1 MSIESIVA
9 CRLNNNSYTL
19 WRWGMDI
26 NVEAIQGWF
35 SLYAP
40 NIIGAIL
47 IFIVGKWLSHR
58 IANLLSRIMERR
70 NVDLALVHFLTNLI
84 YYTLLVLVVVA
95 AAGRLG
101 INTTS
106 FLTIIGAAGLA
117 VGLALK
123 DSLSNFA
130 AGVMLVLFKPF
141 TIGDVVSAA
150 GITAKVEKITIF
162 NTLFCSAD
170 NQLIIVPNN
179 KIISDIITN
188 INAKDTRRIDLTV
201 GISYSDDMANTK
213 EILEQLARD
222 DDRILQD
229 PAPTVAVAELADSS
243 VNLVF
248 RPWVKTADYWAVRFD
263 LTEKI
268 KNRLDEAGISIP
280 FPQQDVH
287 LFVEKEEAAEV
298 MQ

>member
-1 MSIESIVA
+1 M
-9 CRLNNNSYTL
+9 N
-19 WRWGMDI
+19 I
-26 NVEAIQGWF
+26 NVDTVWLWLSAY
-35 SLYAP
+35 SL

-47 IFIVGKWLSHR
+47 IFIVGKWLSRR
-58 IANLLSRIMERR
+58 IANLLAKILTKNS
-70 NVDLALVHFLTNLI
+70 VDQTLVNFLANLT
-84 YYTLLVLVVVA
+84 YYTLIVLVIVA

-130 AGVMLVLFKPF
+130 AGVMLVLFRPF
-141 TIGDVVSAA
+141 AIGDVVSVA
-150 GITAKVEKITIF
+150 GITAKVENINIF
-162 NTLFCSAD
+162 NTHFCSPD

-188 INAKDTRRIDLTV
+188 INVKDTRRIDLVV
-201 GISYSDDMANTK
+201 GISYSDDMAKTR
-213 EILEQLARD
+213 EILAGLAED
-222 DDRILQD
+222 DSRVLTD
-229 PAPTVAVAELADSS
+229 PAPTIAVAELADSS

-248 RPWVKTADYWAVRFD
+248 RPWVKTADYWDVRFD

-268 KNRLDEAGISIP
+268 KNALDAAGISIP

-287 LFVEKEEAAEV
+287 LFVEKEEAA
-298 MQ
+298 

>member
-1 MSIESIVA
+1 M
-9 CRLNNNSYTL
+9 NF
-19 WRWGMDI
+19 
-26 NVEAIQGWF
+26 NVEVFWDLVSMY
-35 SLYAP
+35 SL

-47 IFIVGKWLSHR
+47 IFLVGKWLARR
-58 IANLLSRIMERR
+58 IASLLSKLLER
-70 NVDLALVHFLTNLI
+70 NNFDLTLVHFLTNLT
-84 YYTLLVLVVVA
+84 YYSLIVLVVVA

-130 AGVMLVLFKPF
+130 AGVMLVLFRPF
-141 TIGDVVSAA
+141 TIGDVVSTA

-162 NTLFCSAD
+162 NTLFCTPD

-201 GISYSDDMANTK
+201 GISYSDDMAKTK
-213 EILEQLARD
+213 KILERLAKEES
-222 DDRILQD
+222 RILAD
-229 PAPTVAVAELADSS
+229 PAPSVAVAELADSS

-248 RPWVKTADYWAVRFD
+248 RPWVKTADYWDVRFD
-263 LTEKI
+263 LTERI
-268 KNRLDEAGISIP
+268 KNSLDEAGISIP

-287 LFVEKEEAAEV
+287 LFVEKQETAHS
-298 MQ
+298 M

>member
-1 MSIESIVA
+1 MM
-9 CRLNNNSYTL
+9 N
-19 WRWGMDI
+19 I
-26 NVEAIQGWF
+26 NVDAVWSWLSAY
-35 SLYAP
+35 SL

-47 IFIVGKWLSHR
+47 IFIVGKWLSRR
-58 IANLLSRIMERR
+58 IANILAKILAKN
-70 NVDLALVHFLTNLI
+70 NVDQTLVNFLANLT
-84 YYTLLVLVVVA
+84 YYTLFVLAIVA

-130 AGVMLVLFKPF
+130 AGVMLVLFRPF
-141 TIGDVVSAA
+141 AIGDVVSVA
-150 GITAKVEKITIF
+150 GITAKVENINIF
-162 NTLFCSAD
+162 NTHFCSPD

-188 INAKDTRRIDLTV
+188 INAKNTRRIDLVV
-201 GISYSDDMANTK
+201 GISYSDDMARTR
-213 EILEQLARD
+213 EILAGLAKD
-222 DDRILQD
+222 DSRVLTD
-229 PAPTVAVAELADSS
+229 PAPIIAVAELADSS

-248 RPWVKTADYWAVRFD
+248 RPWVKTADYWDVRFD

-268 KNRLDEAGISIP
+268 KNALDAAGISIP

-287 LFVEKEEAAEV
+287 LFVEKEEAAKV
-298 MQ
+298 M

>member
-1 MSIESIVA
+1 MM
-9 CRLNNNSYTL
+9 N
-19 WRWGMDI
+19 I
-26 NVEAIQGWF
+26 NVDVVWSWF
-35 SLYAP
+35 SAYSL

-47 IFIVGKWLSHR
+47 IFIVGKWLSRR
-58 IANLLSRIMERR
+58 IANILAKILAKN
-70 NVDLALVHFLTNLI
+70 NVDQTLVNFLSNLT
-84 YYTLLVLVVVA
+84 YYTLLVLAIVA

-130 AGVMLVLFKPF
+130 AGVMLVLFRPF
-141 TIGDVVSAA
+141 AIGDVVSVA
-150 GITAKVEKITIF
+150 GITAKVENINIF
-162 NTLFCSAD
+162 NTHFCSPD
-170 NQLIIVPNN
+170 NQVIIVPNN

-188 INAKDTRRIDLTV
+188 INAKNTRRIDLVV
-201 GISYSDDMANTK
+201 GISYSDDMARTR
-213 EILEQLARD
+213 EILAGLAKD
-222 DDRILQD
+222 DSRVLTD
-229 PAPTVAVAELADSS
+229 PAPTIAVAELADSS

-248 RPWVKTADYWAVRFD
+248 RPWVKTADYWDVRFD

-268 KNRLDEAGISIP
+268 KNALDAAGISIP

-287 LFVEKEEAAEV
+287 LFVEKEEAAKV
-298 MQ
+298 M

>member
-1 MSIESIVA
+1 
-9 CRLNNNSYTL
+9 
-19 WRWGMDI
+19 MDI
-26 NVEAIQGWF
+26 NVDALW
-35 SLYAP
+35 SWVSAYAL
-40 NIIGAIL
+40 NIIGALL
-47 IFIVGKWLSHR
+47 IFIVGKWLARR
-58 IANLLSRIMERR
+58 ISNLLSKLLEK
-70 NVDLALVHFLTNLI
+70 NNFDLALVSFLTHLT
-84 YYTLLVLVVVA
+84 YYALVVLVVVA

-101 INTTS
+101 INTAS

-130 AGVMLVLFKPF
+130 AGVMIVLFRPF
-141 TIGDVVSAA
+141 TIGDVVSTA

-162 NTLFCSAD
+162 NTHFCSPD

-179 KIISDIITN
+179 KIIADIITN
-188 INAKDTRRIDLTV
+188 INVKDTRRVDLTV
-201 GISYSDDMANTK
+201 GISYSDDMAETK
-213 EILEQLARD
+213 EILARLAKED
-222 DDRILQD
+222 SRILAD
-229 PAPTVAVAELADSS
+229 PAPFIAVAELADSS

-248 RPWVKTADYWAVRFD
+248 RPWVKTADYWDVRFD

-287 LFVEKEEAAEV
+287 LFVEKEKAAQV
-298 MQ
+298 M

>member
-1 MSIESIVA
+1 M
-9 CRLNNNSYTL
+9 N
-19 WRWGMDI
+19 I
-26 NVEAIQGWF
+26 NVEAVWAWVSAY
-35 SLYAP
+35 SL

-47 IFIVGKWLSHR
+47 IFIVGKWLARR
-58 IANLLSRIMERR
+58 IAKLLSKLLEKN
-70 NVDLALVHFLTNLI
+70 NVDLTLVNFLSNLT
-84 YYTLLVLVVVA
+84 YYTLIVLVVVA

-130 AGVMLVLFKPF
+130 AGVMLVLFRPF

-162 NTLFCSAD
+162 NTLFCSPD

-188 INAKDTRRIDLTV
+188 INAKDTRRVDLTV
-201 GISYSDDMANTK
+201 GISYSDDMAKTK
-213 EILEQLARD
+213 EILDRLAKED
-222 DDRILQD
+222 SRILSD
-229 PAPTVAVAELADSS
+229 PAPTIAVAELADSS

-248 RPWVKTADYWAVRFD
+248 RPWVNTSDYWNVRFD

-268 KNRLDEAGISIP
+268 KNALDEAGISIP

-287 LFVEKEEAAEV
+287 LFVDKEEAAQV
-298 MQ
+298 M

>member
-1 MSIESIVA
+1 MK
-9 CRLNNNSYTL
+9 
-19 WRWGMDI
+19 I
-26 NVEAIQGWF
+26 NPEAVWVWITAY
-35 SLYAP
+35 SV

-47 IFIVGKWLSHR
+47 IFIVGKWLARR
-58 IANLLSRIMERR
+58 ITNLLSKLLKKN
-70 NVDLALVHFLTNLI
+70 NVEPTLVNFLTSLF
-84 YYTLLVLVVVA
+84 YYTLIVLVVVA

-130 AGVMLVLFKPF
+130 AGVMLVLFRPF
-141 TIGDVVSAA
+141 AIGDVVSTA

-162 NTLFCSAD
+162 NTLFCSPD

-188 INAKDTRRIDLTV
+188 INAKDTRRIDLVV
-201 GISYSDDMANTK
+201 GISYSDDMAQTRN
-213 EILEQLARD
+213 ILKGLAEAD
-222 DDRILQD
+222 SRILTD
-229 PAPTVAVAELADSS
+229 PAPTIAVAELADSS

-248 RPWVKTADYWAVRFD
+248 RPWVKTGDYWDVRFD

-268 KNRLDEAGISIP
+268 KNSLDEAGISIP

-287 LFVEKEEAAEV
+287 LFVEKKEAAEAV
-298 MQ
+298 

>member
-1 MSIESIVA
+1 
-9 CRLNNNSYTL
+9 
-19 WRWGMDI
+19 MDI
-26 NVEAIQGWF
+26 NVDAIQGWL
-35 SLYAP
+35 SVYAL

-47 IFIVGKWLSHR
+47 IFIVGKWLSRR
-58 IANLLSRIMERR
+58 IANLLAKLMEKN
-70 NVDLALVHFLTNLI
+70 NVDATLVNFLTNLT
-84 YYTLLVLVVVA
+84 YYTLVVLVVVA
-95 AAGRLG
+95 AANRLG

-130 AGVMLVLFKPF
+130 AGVMLVLFRPF
-141 TIGDVVSAA
+141 TIGDVVSTA
-150 GITAKVEKITIF
+150 GIIAKVEKITIF
-162 NTLFCSAD
+162 NTHFCTGD

-179 KIISDIITN
+179 RIISDIITN
-188 INAKDTRRIDLTV
+188 INAKSTRRIDLTV
-201 GISYSDDMANTK
+201 GISYSDDMAKTK
-213 EILEQLARD
+213 EILELLARE
-222 DDRILQD
+222 DDRVLQD

-248 RPWVKTADYWAVRFD
+248 RPWVKTADYWTVRFD

-287 LFVEKEEAAEV
+287 LFVEKEEPAQV

>member
-1 MSIESIVA
+1 M
-9 CRLNNNSYTL
+9 NF
-19 WRWGMDI
+19 
-26 NVEAIQGWF
+26 NVEAFWNWVSMY
-35 SLYAP
+35 SL

-47 IFIVGKWLSHR
+47 IFLVGKWLARR
-58 IANLLSRIMERR
+58 ISNLVAKLLER
-70 NVDLALVHFLTNLI
+70 NKIDLALAHFLANLT
-84 YYTLLVLVVVA
+84 YYSLIVLVVVA

-130 AGVMLVLFKPF
+130 AGVMLVLFRPF
-141 TIGDVVSAA
+141 TIGDVVSTA

-162 NTLFCSAD
+162 NTLFCSPD

-188 INAKDTRRIDLTV
+188 ITAKDTRRIDLTV
-201 GISYSDDMANTK
+201 GISYSDDMAKTK
-213 EILEQLARD
+213 DILMRLAKEES
-222 DDRILQD
+222 RILTD
-229 PAPTVAVAELADSS
+229 PAPTVVVAELADSS

-248 RPWVKTADYWAVRFD
+248 RPWVKTAEYWDVRFD
-263 LTEKI
+263 LTERI

-287 LFVEKEEAAEV
+287 LFVEKQESAQP
-298 MQ
+298 M

>member
-1 MSIESIVA
+1 
-9 CRLNNNSYTL
+9 
-19 WRWGMDI
+19 MDI
-26 NVEAIQGWF
+26 NYDAVQAWF
-35 SLYAP
+35 SVYAL

-47 IFIVGKWLSHR
+47 IFIVGKWLARR
-58 IANLLSRIMERR
+58 IANLLAKLMQKN
-70 NVDLALVHFLTNLI
+70 NVDATLVGFLANLT
-84 YYTLLVLVVVA
+84 YYTLVVLVVVA
-95 AAGRLG
+95 AANRLG

-123 DSLSNFA
+123 DSLANFA
-130 AGVMLVLFKPF
+130 AGVMLVLFRPF
-141 TIGDVVSAA
+141 TIGDVVSTA
-150 GITAKVEKITIF
+150 GIIAKVEKITIF
-162 NTLFCSAD
+162 NTHFCTGD

-179 KIISDIITN
+179 KIITDIITN

-201 GISYSDDMANTK
+201 GISYSDDMAKTK
-213 EILEQLARD
+213 EILERLAGE
-222 DDRILQD
+222 DDRILKE
-229 PAPTVAVAELADSS
+229 PVPTVAVAELGDSS

-248 RPWVKTADYWAVRFD
+248 RPWVKTGDYWVVRFD

-287 LFVEKEEAAEV
+287 LFVEKEEAGQV